1 MGTHYTGTGEETRA
15 LNAFIKLIRAAQSV
29 SGRVEAHLSD
39 LGLTVSQFGVLE
51 ALFHLGP
58 LNQKSLAAKILKST
72 GNITMVIDN
81 LEKRGLVKRTRD
93 EKDRRHYSVT
103 ITRKGAGLMASFFP
117 KHVARIVAEMGV
129 LSGAEQDA
137 LASLCKKVGLQE
149 AQKPVHK
156 NK

>member
-1 MGTHYTGTGEETRA
+1 MGTKYAGTKEEKRA
-15 LNAFIKLIRAAQSV
+15 LNTFIKLIRAGQSL
-29 SGRVEAHLSD
+29 SGRVEAHFSE

-58 LNQKSLAAKILKST
+58 LNQKNLAAKILKST

-93 EKDRRHYSVT
+93 EKDRRNYSVA
-103 ITRKGAGLMASFFP
+103 ITPKGAGLITSFFP
-117 KHVARIVAEMGV
+117 KHVARIVEEMSV

-137 LASLCKKVGLQE
+137 LSSLCKKIGLRG
-149 AQKPVHK
+149 AGKGA
-156 NK
+156 

>member
-1 MGTHYTGTGEETRA
+1 MGTKYTGTPEEKRA
-15 LNAFIKLIRAAQSV
+15 LNTFIKLIRAGQSV
-29 SGRVEAHLSD
+29 SRRVEAHFSE

-93 EKDRRHYSVT
+93 EKDRRHYSVG
-103 ITRKGAGLMASFFP
+103 ITPKGSELITSFFP
-117 KHVARIVAEMGV
+117 THVARIVEEMSV
-129 LSGAEQDA
+129 LSGDEQEA
-137 LASLCKKVGLQE
+137 LGMLCKKVGLQE
-149 AQKPVHK
+149 TRS
-156 NK
+156 

>member
-1 MGTHYTGTGEETRA
+1 MGTRYVGTKEEKRA
-15 LNAFIKLIRAAQSV
+15 LNAYIKLMRAGQSL
-29 SGRVEAHLSD
+29 SGRVEAHFSE

-93 EKDRRHYSVT
+93 EQDRRHYSVG
-103 ITRKGAGLMASFFP
+103 ITRKGAGLITSFLP
-117 KHVARIVAEMGV
+117 KHVARIVEEMSI
-129 LSGAEQDA
+129 LSGAEQDT
-137 LASLCKKVGLQE
+137 LGKLCKKVGLQG
-149 AQKPVHK
+149 AQPRRY